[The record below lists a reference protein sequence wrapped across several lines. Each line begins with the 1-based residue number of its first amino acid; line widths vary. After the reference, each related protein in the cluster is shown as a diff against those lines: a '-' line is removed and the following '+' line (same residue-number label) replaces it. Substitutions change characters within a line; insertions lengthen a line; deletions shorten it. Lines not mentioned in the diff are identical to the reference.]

1 MQAWWLI
8 PAARCGLG
16 RGAKTHL
23 ISSSFRAFRFA
34 TRCPGGR
41 RGCCVGPCCSF
52 HQQPASGSEN
62 RRSGYPRPPR
72 AKGLPKGSAFPSLT
86 AARDRQPSPAGGRR
100 SALAQTDPPMRFFSS
115 TGRGAFSFWRNQK
128 GPPPRP
134 ARWGKEEQ
142 GSGRSFRRRRKRSL
156 ADFATT
162 QWGAHPCGNNPLAGA
177 RPPRPPDGGPR
188 LFEGTPFTSPF
199 PPESGA
205 PYSKRRISSSEIALL
220 ICDTASS
227 SRTVPHS

>member
-1 MQAWWLI
+1 MLQFSSTTGQRQRKEKLDVSQTSPGQRFPQGPDVSVPDFYKEVPAI
-8 PAARCGLG
+8 PRRRQEVCA
-16 RGAKTHL
+16 GAD
-23 ISSSFRAFRFA
+23 R
-34 TRCPGGR
+34 
-41 RGCCVGPCCSF
+41 
-52 HQQPASGSEN
+52 PAEH
-62 RRSGYPRPPR
+62 
-72 AKGLPKGSAFPSLT
+72 
-86 AARDRQPSPAGGRR
+86 
-100 SALAQTDPPMRFFSS
+100 FFFS

-177 RPPRPPDGGPR
+177 RPPRPPNGGPR
-188 LFEGTPFTSPF
+188 LSEGTPFTSPF

-205 PYSKRRISSSEIALL
+205 PYSKRRIPSSEIALL